1 MENNLNI
8 VKSEF
13 KELPNNIEAEQS
25 VIGSI
30 LVTNEIF
37 DEISTIISSINFYDP
52 MHQKI
57 YNAIESLI
65 YKGMLANPITLKN
78 YFEDEKD
85 DLDVPEYLVK
95 ITKFSTSIRQAIEYS
110 KIIYDMFVRR
120 ELIKI
125 SEQTIDN
132 AKITDLDSSGQNII
146 ENSERLLFD
155 LAEKGSFNS
164 SLIKFDDAMK
174 QTIEMASAAYK
185 NEGGIVGVPTGL
197 RDLDDKLGGLH
208 QSDLII
214 IAGRPS
220 MGKTSL
226 ATNIAFNAAKHIQD
240 NQKKSSVAFF
250 SLEMSSEQLSTRI
263 LSEQARIG
271 SNDIRRG
278 RISDEQ
284 FDQFLETSKNIAELP
299 LFIDETP
306 AISIAAM
313 SNRARRIKRLH
324 GLDMIVV
331 DYIQLMRGT
340 TYNKDGRVQE
350 ISQITQGLKA
360 IAKELGVPVVALS
373 QLSRQVEQ
381 RDDHKPQLADLRE
394 SGSIEQDADVVMFVY
409 REGYYLQRKE
419 PREATVE
426 HAEWQAKMNEVAHLA
441 EIIIGKQ
448 RHGPIGKVTLEF
460 EKDLQNLKILKL
472 IKFKYKTL
480 MLTSLY
486 ENTILKNPKFIIL
499 ILFITLIS
507 FGYYSKDFRLDASS
521 ETLLIEDDPDLEY
534 LREITN
540 RYGSKEFLVLTYTPN
555 EGMISN
561 TSINN
566 LLSLKYKIQSLDWVH
581 SVITLLDIPL
591 LNNTDAPLQERL
603 KGFKTLKD
611 EDVDKNR
618 GFKEILESPV
628 FRNFVISESGKTS
641 GIIVNIKQN
650 PILEDIENRSKK
662 EIDEHRDKIKK
673 QNHKNILEIRDVIK
687 SYDDVGKIYLGGI
700 PMIADDMMTFIK
712 SDIIVFGLGVLLFII
727 ATLWFVFKK

>member
-1 MENNLNI
+1 MSKSLNLIQNN
-8 VKSEF
+8 F
-13 KELPNNIEAEQS
+13 KELPNNIEAEKS

-37 DEISTIISSINFYDP
+37 DEISTIISSVNFYDP

-57 YNAIESLI
+57 YNAVENLI

-85 DLDVPEYLVK
+85 DLNVPEYLVK
-95 ITKFSTSIRQAIEYS
+95 ITKFSTSSRQAIEYS
-110 KIIYDMFVRR
+110 KIIYDMYVRR

-132 AKITDLDSSGQNII
+132 AKLNDLDSSGQKII
-146 ENSERLLFD
+146 ENSEKLLFD

-185 NEGGIVGVPTGL
+185 NEGGIVGVPSGL

-240 NQKKSSVAFF
+240 SGKKSSIAFF

-306 AISIAAM
+306 AISIASM

-324 GLDMIVV
+324 GLEMIVV

-340 TYNKDGRVQE
+340 TFNKDGRVQE

-360 IAKELGVPVVALS
+360 IAKELGIPVLALS

-441 EIIIGKQ
+441 EIQIGKQ

-460 EKDLQNLKILKL
+460 EERFT
-472 IKFKYKTL
+472 KFKDTQ
-480 MLTSLY
+480 
-486 ENTILKNPKFIIL
+486 
-499 ILFITLIS
+499 
-507 FGYYSKDFRLDASS
+507 
-521 ETLLIEDDPDLEY
+521 
-534 LREITN
+534 
-540 RYGSKEFLVLTYTPN
+540 
-555 EGMISN
+555 
-561 TSINN
+561 IN
-566 LLSLKYKIQSLDWVH
+566 
-581 SVITLLDIPL
+581 
-591 LNNTDAPLQERL
+591 
-603 KGFKTLKD
+603 
-611 EDVDKNR
+611 
-618 GFKEILESPV
+618 
-628 FRNFVISESGKTS
+628 
-641 GIIVNIKQN
+641 
-650 PILEDIENRSKK
+650 
-662 EIDEHRDKIKK
+662 
-673 QNHKNILEIRDVIK
+673 
-687 SYDDVGKIYLGGI
+687 
-700 PMIADDMMTFIK
+700 
-712 SDIIVFGLGVLLFII
+712 
-727 ATLWFVFKK
+727 

>member
-1 MENNLNI
+1 MENNLSI
-8 VKSEF
+8 VKDQF
-13 KELPNNIEAEQS
+13 KELPNNIEAEQA

-30 LVTNEIF
+30 LVSNDIF
-37 DEISTIISSINFYDP
+37 DEISTIVSSDNFYDP

-57 YNAIESLI
+57 FNAIHGLI
-65 YKGMLANPITLKN
+65 FKGMLANPITLKN

-85 DLDVPEYLVK
+85 DLNIPEYLVK
-95 ITKFSTSIRQAIEYS
+95 ITKFSTSVRQAVEYS

-125 SEQTIDN
+125 SEQTMDN
-132 AKITDLDSSGQNII
+132 AKLTELDSSGQTII
-146 ENSERLLFD
+146 ESTEKSLFD
-155 LAEKGSFNS
+155 LAEKGSSNS
-164 SLIKFDDAMK
+164 NLVKFDEAMK

-185 NEGGIVGVPTGL
+185 NEEGIVGVPTGL

-226 ATNIAFNAAKHIQD
+226 ATNIAFNAAQKLQD
-240 NQKKSSVAFF
+240 SGKKSSIAFF

-263 LSEQARIG
+263 ISEQARIS

-284 FDQFLETSKNIAELP
+284 FDKFLETSKNIAELP
-299 LFIDETP
+299 LYIDETP

-340 TYNKDGRVQE
+340 TFNKDGRVQE

-441 EIIIGKQ
+441 QIIIGKQ
-448 RHGPIGKVTLEF
+448 RHGPIGNVTLEF
-460 EKDLQNLKILKL
+460 EERFT
-472 IKFKYKTL
+472 KFKDTQ
-480 MLTSLY
+480 
-486 ENTILKNPKFIIL
+486 
-499 ILFITLIS
+499 
-507 FGYYSKDFRLDASS
+507 
-521 ETLLIEDDPDLEY
+521 
-534 LREITN
+534 
-540 RYGSKEFLVLTYTPN
+540 
-555 EGMISN
+555 
-561 TSINN
+561 IN
-566 LLSLKYKIQSLDWVH
+566 
-581 SVITLLDIPL
+581 
-591 LNNTDAPLQERL
+591 
-603 KGFKTLKD
+603 
-611 EDVDKNR
+611 
-618 GFKEILESPV
+618 
-628 FRNFVISESGKTS
+628 
-641 GIIVNIKQN
+641 
-650 PILEDIENRSKK
+650 
-662 EIDEHRDKIKK
+662 
-673 QNHKNILEIRDVIK
+673 
-687 SYDDVGKIYLGGI
+687 
-700 PMIADDMMTFIK
+700 
-712 SDIIVFGLGVLLFII
+712 
-727 ATLWFVFKK
+727 

>member
-1 MENNLNI
+1 MENNLSL
-8 VKSEF
+8 VKNQF
-13 KELPNNIEAEQS
+13 KELPNNIEAEQA

-30 LVTNEIF
+30 LVSNDIF

-57 YNAIESLI
+57 FEAIESLI

-85 DLDVPEYLVK
+85 DLNVPEYLVK
-95 ITKFSTSIRQAIEYS
+95 ITKFSTSVRQAVEYS

-125 SEQTIDN
+125 SEQTIDS
-132 AKITDLDSSGQNII
+132 AKLNDLDTNGQTII

-164 SLIKFDDAMK
+164 SLVKFDEAMK

-185 NEGGIVGVPTGL
+185 NEEGIVGVPTGL

-226 ATNIAFNAAKHIQD
+226 ATNIAFNAAQKLQD
-240 NQKKSSVAFF
+240 SGKKSSIAFF

-263 LSEQARIG
+263 ISEQARIS

-278 RISDEQ
+278 RISDDQ
-284 FDQFLETSKNIAELP
+284 FDKFLETSKNISELP
-299 LFIDETP
+299 LYIDETP
-306 AISIAAM
+306 AISIAAL
-313 SNRARRIKRLH
+313 SNRARRIKRLF

-340 TYNKDGRVQE
+340 TFNKDGRVQE

-360 IAKELGVPVVALS
+360 IAKELALPVVALS

-381 RDDHKPQLADLRE
+381 RDDHKPQFADLRE

-441 EIIIGKQ
+441 QIIIGKQ
-448 RHGPIGKVTLEF
+448 RHGPIGNVTLEF
-460 EKDLQNLKILKL
+460 EERFT
-472 IKFKYKTL
+472 KFKDTQ
-480 MLTSLY
+480 
-486 ENTILKNPKFIIL
+486 
-499 ILFITLIS
+499 
-507 FGYYSKDFRLDASS
+507 
-521 ETLLIEDDPDLEY
+521 
-534 LREITN
+534 TN
-540 RYGSKEFLVLTYTPN
+540 
-555 EGMISN
+555 
-561 TSINN
+561 
-566 LLSLKYKIQSLDWVH
+566 
-581 SVITLLDIPL
+581 
-591 LNNTDAPLQERL
+591 
-603 KGFKTLKD
+603 
-611 EDVDKNR
+611 
-618 GFKEILESPV
+618 
-628 FRNFVISESGKTS
+628 
-641 GIIVNIKQN
+641 
-650 PILEDIENRSKK
+650 
-662 EIDEHRDKIKK
+662 
-673 QNHKNILEIRDVIK
+673 
-687 SYDDVGKIYLGGI
+687 
-700 PMIADDMMTFIK
+700 
-712 SDIIVFGLGVLLFII
+712 
-727 ATLWFVFKK
+727 

>member
-1 MENNLNI
+1 MENNLSI
-8 VKSEF
+8 VKDKF

-95 ITKFSTSIRQAIEYS
+95 ITKFSTSVRQAIEYS

-125 SEQTIDN
+125 SEETIDS
-132 AKITDLDSSGQNII
+132 AKINDLNTNGQNII

-164 SLIKFDDAMK
+164 SLVKFDDAMK

-240 NQKKSSVAFF
+240 NGRKSSIAFF

-331 DYIQLMRGT
+331 DYIQLMKGT
-340 TYNKDGRVQE
+340 TSNKDGRVQE

-381 RDDHKPQLADLRE
+381 RDNHKPQLADLRE
-394 SGSIEQDADVVMFVY
+394 SGSIEQDSDVVMFVY
-409 REGYYLQRKE
+409 REGYYLQRQE

-460 EKDLQNLKILKL
+460 EERFT
-472 IKFKYKTL
+472 KFKDTQ
-480 MLTSLY
+480 
-486 ENTILKNPKFIIL
+486 
-499 ILFITLIS
+499 
-507 FGYYSKDFRLDASS
+507 
-521 ETLLIEDDPDLEY
+521 
-534 LREITN
+534 
-540 RYGSKEFLVLTYTPN
+540 
-555 EGMISN
+555 
-561 TSINN
+561 IN
-566 LLSLKYKIQSLDWVH
+566 
-581 SVITLLDIPL
+581 
-591 LNNTDAPLQERL
+591 
-603 KGFKTLKD
+603 
-611 EDVDKNR
+611 
-618 GFKEILESPV
+618 
-628 FRNFVISESGKTS
+628 
-641 GIIVNIKQN
+641 
-650 PILEDIENRSKK
+650 
-662 EIDEHRDKIKK
+662 
-673 QNHKNILEIRDVIK
+673 
-687 SYDDVGKIYLGGI
+687 
-700 PMIADDMMTFIK
+700 
-712 SDIIVFGLGVLLFII
+712 
-727 ATLWFVFKK
+727 